1 VPKSRRSQEERSQ
14 ATRAALVNA
23 AHRLFAEHGYAAV
36 SADEI
41 VAAAGVTRRE
51 VLRKGATSYLEVPL
65 LAISFLHCKNVGVSD
80 VVPPPKLARAQERR
94 YGIPKVTCKI
104 LDIRPMRRVLEEEGG
119 MGRGPSSQQALHIV
133 RGHCCPSSRRRPT
146 LAGRRSRHTRLAP
159 ACLWTTSSALS
170 HFRCSHPKS
179 PVQPSSTWCRQIP
192 STSRRHTCST
202 ALACGS

>member
-94 YGIPKVTCKI
+94 YGIPKVTYKS

-119 MGRGPSSQQALHIV
+119 MGRGRSSQQALHIV
-133 RGHCCPSSRRRPT
+133 RGHFKTFDDHPLFGKHRGMFWWPMSARGSSDRGLT
-146 LAGRRSRHTRLAP
+146 A
-159 ACLWTTSSALS
+159 
-170 HFRCSHPKS
+170 KS
-179 PVQPSSTWCRQIP
+179 YRVSVPPDAVPPGTG
-192 STSRRHTCST
+192 
-202 ALACGS
+202 A